1 MEILVES
8 GQAIR
13 QFFRDEGYTQDSLSR
28 LGLAELHCNSL
39 ARRSASAWAVT
50 GNARLDLLVRLFY
63 LGETVAMSQGERL
76 IPQEIL
82 YRLLTSG
89 LLERDGERLQPACML
104 THFGELIFASDSW
117 RRAEACAAD
126 LVLGV
131 NPTTQLLAGCSMLRP
146 GESALDIGTGC
157 GTLALAAAAS
167 ASSVIGTD
175 INRRALNF
183 SGINAAL
190 NGASNVLF
198 LQGDRFEPVAGRRFD
213 SIICNPPFFLAP
225 VSGLLY
231 CDNSLELDGFVESL
245 ARSAPQFLEVN
256 GVFQMLAEWVEFES
270 EPWEQRLRPWFE
282 ESHCDV
288 HIWRGYEFSPVE
300 YARKRALEQ
309 GHLDPDSAAASFAE
323 RISYLSE
330 RRVQGIFGGLITMR
344 RRLGQNW
351 FWVEEMQKRPVGPIG
366 DSLRERFS
374 TRDVL
379 ESSNEET
386 LLAAR
391 PRLPEQIRLVSE
403 AAQRNGSWI
412 IERSYLDRAGDLPA
426 KLGLDAVV
434 ARLTARFD
442 GSETVETLLKQLASD
457 QKAPLDQ
464 VISEG
469 LRVIKQLGASGL
481 MVLESV
487 SYSKPS

>member
-1 MEILVES
+1 
-8 GQAIR
+8 
-13 QFFRDEGYTQDSLSR
+13 
-28 LGLAELHCNSL
+28 
-39 ARRSASAWAVT
+39 
-50 GNARLDLLVRLFY
+50 
-63 LGETVAMSQGERL
+63 
-76 IPQEIL
+76 
-82 YRLLTSG
+82 
-89 LLERDGERLQPACML
+89 
-104 THFGELIFASDSW
+104 
-117 RRAEACAAD
+117 
-126 LVLGV
+126 
-131 NPTTQLLAGCSMLRP
+131 
-146 GESALDIGTGC
+146 
-157 GTLALAAAAS
+157 
-167 ASSVIGTD
+167 
-175 INRRALNF
+175 
-183 SGINAAL
+183 
-190 NGASNVLF
+190 
-198 LQGDRFEPVAGRRFD
+198 
-213 SIICNPPFFLAP
+213 
-225 VSGLLY
+225 
-231 CDNSLELDGFVESL
+231 
-245 ARSAPQFLEVN
+245 
-256 GVFQMLAEWVEFES
+256 
-270 EPWEQRLRPWFE
+270 
-282 ESHCDV
+282 
-288 HIWRGYEFSPVE
+288 
-300 YARKRALEQ
+300 
-309 GHLDPDSAAASFAE
+309 
-323 RISYLSE
+323 
-330 RRVQGIFGGLITMR
+330 
-344 RRLGQNW
+344 LGQNW

-412 IERSYLDRAGDLPA
+412 IERSYLERAGDLPA